1 MNKKEKMNKEE
12 KKSEKKN
19 QKKKFLEKKNKRIQ
33 KMYCK
38 ITHSNRTV
46 INKNTPKPTE
56 KSHRFQYFVFFL
68 FKIPC
73 IL

>member
-1 MNKKEKMNKEE
+1 MNKEQ
-12 KKSEKKN
+12 KKSEKKCRKKN
-19 QKKKFLEKKNKRIQ
+19 VEKKKQNKKEFK
-33 KMYCK
+33 KCTCK

-56 KSHRFQYFVFFL
+56 KSHSFQYFVFFL

>member
-1 MNKKEKMNKEE
+1 M
-12 KKSEKKN
+12 
-19 QKKKFLEKKNKRIQ
+19 QKKKCRKKKKKKKQKKKKKKKKKKNKT
-33 KMYCK
+33 KK
-38 ITHSNRTV
+38 NSKNVLAHSNRTV

>member
-1 MNKKEKMNKEE
+1 MK

-19 QKKKFLEKKNKRIQ
+19 QKKKCRKKKQKKKNK
-33 KMYCK
+33 KEFKKCTCK

-56 KSHRFQYFVFFL
+56 KSHRFQ
-68 FKIPC
+68 
-73 IL
+73 

>member
-1 MNKKEKMNKEE
+1 MNKEE

-19 QKKKFLEKKNKRIQ
+19 QKKKFRKKKT
-33 KMYCK
+33 KEFKKCTCK

-56 KSHRFQYFVFFL
+56 KSHSFQYFVFFL